1 MTTFDKREQAFE
13 EKFAHDE
20 ELKFKALARCNKLVG
35 NWAAEKLGLKG
46 DVAVAYA
53 NALVTADLETQT
65 VEDTLRRVSADLA
78 SRGISQS
85 QVAQKLQECMHIA
98 LEQIGSDKTHT

>member
-13 EKFAHDE
+13 EMFAHDE

-35 NWAAEKLGLKG
+35 NWTAEKLGLKG
-46 DVAVAYA
+46 DLAVAYA
-53 NALVTADLETQT
+53 NGLVTADLETQT
-65 VEDTLRRVSADLA
+65 VEDTLRVSADLA
-78 SRGISQS
+78 PQGISQS

-98 LEQIGSDKTHT
+98 LEQIGSKKTRV